1 MGPECSHCA
10 GTGRTGNVAKKKW
23 STHPFHAGNGGGQ
36 REQIVTSGWGFP
48 LWAQASEWGGVL
60 TGDSGPGSE
69 DLPTPD
75 LLQEGGSRAQNWALV

>member
-1 MGPECSHCA
+1 M
-10 GTGRTGNVAKKKW
+10 AKKKW